1 MIPAM
6 TADNIAMLS
15 VVVAVFSLFIAG
27 VSIFVAA
34 RSAAAAVQ
42 SAKAATGTLRRSI
55 VRDLLGS
62 CQEAIADERAIR
74 SIADRLISERND
86 LSKFNGTLGGDRP
99 KLYLDEIAKNR
110 EIAEKLVNEAKRIS
124 LDPTALHNTSD
135 EDVDRSFFKL
145 EKDRRE
151 IRSIRDELERDLNDI
166 LAQNHQHREW
176 IEAKPVGLE
185 EI

>member
-15 VVVAVFSLFIAG
+15 VVVAVLSLIFAG

-62 CQEAIADERAIR
+62 CQETIADERAVH
-74 SIADRLISERND
+74 SIADRLIYERND
-86 LSKFNGTLGGDRP
+86 LSRFSGTLGGDRP
-99 KLYLDEIAKNR
+99 KLYLDEIDKRR
-110 EIAEKLVNEAKRIS
+110 EIAEKLANEAKRIS
-124 LDPTALHNTSD
+124 LDSAALYNASD

-145 EKDRRE
+145 EKDRGE
-151 IRSIRDELERDLNDI
+151 IHSIRDKLELDLIDI

>member
-1 MIPAM
+1 MIPEL
-6 TADNIAMLS
+6 TADKI
-15 VVVAVFSLFIAG
+15 AVFSAIIAVG
-27 VSIFVAA
+27 SLIVAVVSICVAA
-34 RSAAAAVQ
+34 KSAAAARQ

-62 CQEAIADERAIR
+62 CQATIDDGRAIH
-74 SIADRLISERND
+74 SLADRLVSERND
-86 LSKFNGTLGGDRP
+86 LSMFNGTLGGDRP
-99 KLYLDEIAKNR
+99 KLYLDEIAKRR
-110 EIAEKLVNEAKRIS
+110 EIAEKLANEAKRIS
-124 LDPTALHNTSD
+124 FDSTALYNASD
-135 EDVDRSFFKL
+135 EDVDKSFFKL
-145 EKDRRE
+145 EKDRGE